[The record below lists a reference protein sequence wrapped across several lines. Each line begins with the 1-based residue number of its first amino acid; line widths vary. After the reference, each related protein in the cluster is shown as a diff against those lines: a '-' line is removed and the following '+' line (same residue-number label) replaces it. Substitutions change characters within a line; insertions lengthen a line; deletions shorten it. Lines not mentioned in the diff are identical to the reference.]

1 MTQFP
6 VSGTITI
13 QGLLRPATLMQY
25 VRLNIIFPGGHKH
38 ITSGLYIVTKQIDT
52 IDSEGY
58 KTQLTITKLSGDET
72 IKTYA

>member
-1 MTQFP
+1 
-6 VSGTITI
+6 
-13 QGLLRPATLMQY
+13 MQY

>member
-6 VSGTITI
+6 ISGTITV

-25 VRLNIIFPGGHKH
+25 VRLNVIFPGGHKH
-38 ITSGLYIVTKQIDT
+38 TTSGLYIVTKQVDT
-52 IDSEGY
+52 IDTSGY
-58 KTQLTITKLSGDET
+58 KTQLTITKLSGDES